1 MLSGFFKINVKW
13 NKGFE
18 HFYNISFQKDETFL
32 MGHPY
37 IKYQGILPET
47 RGLS

>member
-1 MLSGFFKINVKW
+1 MLSGFFKTDYRW
-13 NKGFE
+13 NGGPA
-18 HFYNISFQKDETFL
+18 HFYNIFFQKDETFL

-37 IKYQGILPET
+37 IEYQGILPET